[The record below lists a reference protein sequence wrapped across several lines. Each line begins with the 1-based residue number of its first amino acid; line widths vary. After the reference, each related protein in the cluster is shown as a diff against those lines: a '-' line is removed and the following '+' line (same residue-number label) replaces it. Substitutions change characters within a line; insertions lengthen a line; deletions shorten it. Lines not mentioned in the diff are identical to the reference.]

1 MSDLTWDDYV
11 SALVEGIDK
20 VRDDILDLILA
31 AKEGRLRDELAAKN
45 MQLDDVRIKE
55 IEQIAKRVDY
65 PDLQDT
71 LRASWDDI
79 KSPLTQQVDDLG
91 NALSSIDKLK
101 GFLSKLTAK
110 LGPAAAAAFTLSDI
124 SNALDQGDIELAGQ
138 HALSALLAAGL
149 TAGVIFLLPELGLVA
164 GFLAATTT
172 ALSST
177 ILSDAVAEFQSPI
190 FNEFKKT
197 LVVSLIKRDGCLP
210 MVFMALVIAFG
221 IILVRPASFQ
231 ISKTLSP
238 LT

>member
-190 FNEFKKT
+190 FNEFKKDIGGFIDKARW
-197 LVVSLIKRDGCLP
+197 LLADG
-210 MVFMALVIAFG
+210 V
-221 IILVRPASFQ
+221 
-231 ISKTLSP
+231 
-238 LT
+238 